1 MVEGYEPSTPRNPPP
16 RAPVEKPAPKPEPP
30 KEEKV
35 AVDRGAS
42 LPERLTL
49 ASPAQ
54 LRTRRERIDK
64 RLIEIATPIG
74 EAALAIGGPIYG
86 TRVVD
91 IDRIVKK
98 IDRVDN
104 DIADAE
110 KLTEPRPEGFLKA
123 IGQDLA
129 RLSERFA
136 ARELHQKRARL
147 VSELGLAVL
156 AADLAVLKQKQPEV
170 GALLEKHAEDA
181 RAVDDLFRQA
191 RLVDEELDAR
201 AKDGR
206 LHKEPKA
213 IDKLIAKT
221 GEVVGDASDAA
232 KEKIVDLGKTAAK
245 TAVKQS
251 GKAVWGLAKG
261 AFKLGQRKLTG
272 DEDSDEDEIEE
283 EPERRRKKSRK
294 RSASEESDEA
304 PAPAKKDVPELLR
317 QLAKLHR
324 DGVLT
329 DEEFAKKKAEL
340 LKRL

>member
-251 GKAVWGLAKG
+251 GKAVWGIAKG
-261 AFKLGQRKLTG
+261 AFKMGQRKLTG
-272 DEDSDEDEIEE
+272 DSDSDDDDEASDADDASD
-283 EPERRRKKSRK
+283 ERPRRASK
-294 RSASEESDEA
+294 RDRDEESEA
-304 PAPAKKDVPELLR
+304 KEDVPELLR
-317 QLAKLHR
+317 KLARLHK

-340 LKRL
+340 LK